1 MTYLCHGVQMLLNLD
16 ENDIPDVVKKVSSCF
31 PHLMAKSAASHVK
44 KATVLAENV
53 MTLFMWLHPL

>member
-1 MTYLCHGVQMLLNLD
+1 MLLNLD